1 MIANTIHLSFKEDI
15 NMCNDTAVIIWT
27 NLTVTILSQLSEN
40 DTSTQEQIKFW
51 DLSTQTND
59 KISRNRLK
67 NVDKTPSFFFN

>member
-40 DTSTQEQIKFW
+40 DTTTQKEIN
-51 DLSTQTND
+51 LS
-59 KISRNRLK
+59 
-67 NVDKTPSFFFN
+67 